1 MTARFRALRRPLASE
16 GRAGSVHRRAT
27 ARLSAMLSLLLLP
40 LNTEAGAGATPY
52 LIGGG
57 ALVILLAAMFALL
70 AFGKG
75 REHS

>member
-1 MTARFRALRRPLASE
+1 
-16 GRAGSVHRRAT
+16 
-27 ARLSAMLSLLLLP
+27 MLSLMLLP
-40 LNTEAGAGATPY
+40 LAAKEGAGVGPF

-57 ALVILLAAMFALL
+57 ALLFLLAMVFAML